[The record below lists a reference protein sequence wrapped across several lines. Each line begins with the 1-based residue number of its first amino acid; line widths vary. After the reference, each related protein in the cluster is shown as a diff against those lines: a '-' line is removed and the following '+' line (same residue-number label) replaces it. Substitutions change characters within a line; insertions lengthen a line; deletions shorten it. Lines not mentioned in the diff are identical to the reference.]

1 MQMMKFIVDAV
12 MSEQQSKDF
21 SKDIR
26 ISHLN
31 GLAYAHGLEV
41 PYVSNCEGKL
51 LLRNTYRNVVD
62 GNGFVNPKIAVLI
75 HSIIKE
81 IG

>member
-1 MQMMKFIVDAV
+1 MPLLKFIIDAV

-26 ISHLN
+26 IAHLN
-31 GLAYAHGLEV
+31 GLAYSNGLEL
-41 PYVSNCEGKL
+41 PYVSNCEGTL
-51 LLRNTYRNVVD
+51 LLRNTYRNIVD
-62 GNGFVNPKIAVLI
+62 GQGFVNPVFSRMILDM
-75 HSIIKE
+75 IKE